1 MDQEIFAAHCL
12 MAMSTKSAPKPP
24 ATPITTPASQV
35 QLLINAPA
43 PLDLSL
49 KNNNNDESK
58 NTICVKTESAE
69 KISIIAKNVQPHNTG
84 SGNILV
90 KQKQG
95 VPLPTGTLPVPVGT
109 VTPQTQGVGGHVG
122 GQNNPNLFMIARI
135 LADLKRV
142 RQDPV
147 PQFGPEDKTA
157 KVGVAILQGGVS
169 SSANSVTITPI
180 NVSRGGPISPTPISL
195 TGNNNNNNSK
205 LKTHRCQ
212 HEGCGKVYGK
222 SSHLK
227 AHLRTHTGRQT
238 YNINN
243 YTYLCKHVRKSI
255 K

>member
-12 MAMSTKSAPKPP
+12 MAMSTKSTPKPP
-24 ATPITTPASQV
+24 TTPTTTPTSQV
-35 QLLINAPA
+35 QLLINAPI

-49 KNNNNDESK
+49 KNNNNDSK
-58 NTICVKTESAE
+58 NTVCVKTESAE

-95 VPLPTGTLPVPVGT
+95 DPLPTGTPIVPGGT
-109 VTPQTQGVGGHVG
+109 VTPQTQEVGGHVG

-157 KVGVAILQGGVS
+157 KVGVSILQGGV

-180 NVSRGGPISPTPISL
+180 NVSRGGPISTPISL

-227 AHLRTHTGRQT
+227 AHLRTHTGRQ
-238 YNINN
+238 N
-243 YTYLCKHVRKSI
+243 YI
-255 K
+255 